1 MMELS
6 RSDSTHGARSL
17 QGSRKLARAVM
28 GRSEA
33 VTTPEM
39 ELKGKRVMVL
49 GLGRTGLET
58 ARFLEREGADVLVS
72 DCKGERDLQK
82 ELRELSGLPI
92 RFLLGEKE
100 AREVEEV
107 DLLVPSP
114 GVSVENPLLQ
124 QAAGSG
130 VEIVSEIEL
139 AYRFLRAPL
148 VAVTG
153 TNGKSTTTSL
163 IGEMLGES
171 SIQAFVGGNIGE
183 PLIGFVQGSWDW
195 GVVEISSFQLEWVEG
210 FRPRIAVLL
219 NVTEDHLDRY
229 ENFASY
235 FETKGRIFAAQ
246 GDEDVALLNR
256 DDAGVWSMREGL
268 RARVL
273 SFGWEEVR
281 EGIFATGEEI
291 YWREKGVEERFPL
304 SRVKIQGIHNVENLM
319 AAIGVAKSL
328 KVPGEII
335 QRVMERFPGIEHRLE
350 FVREKD
356 GVRYYND
363 SKGTN
368 VGAVVKSLASFSAPV
383 ILIAGGIN
391 KGGSYQSLGK
401 EVQTKVK
408 KLVLFGAAKNTIR
421 TALGRFTE
429 TVTVEDLAAAVE
441 EAHGSAAPG
450 DTVLLSP
457 ACSSFDMFENYAER
471 GRVFK
476 DLVREL

>member
-6 RSDSTHGARSL
+6 RSDSTHGARLL
-17 QGSRKLARAVM
+17 QGNRKWARAVM

-304 SRVKIQGIHNVENLM
+304 SRVKIQGVHNVENLM

-335 QRVMERFPGIEHRLE
+335 QRVMERFPGIEHRL
-350 FVREKD
+350 
-356 GVRYYND
+356 
-363 SKGTN
+363 
-368 VGAVVKSLASFSAPV
+368 
-383 ILIAGGIN
+383 
-391 KGGSYQSLGK
+391 
-401 EVQTKVK
+401 
-408 KLVLFGAAKNTIR
+408 
-421 TALGRFTE
+421 
-429 TVTVEDLAAAVE
+429 
-441 EAHGSAAPG
+441 
-450 DTVLLSP
+450 
-457 ACSSFDMFENYAER
+457 
-471 GRVFK
+471 
-476 DLVREL
+476 